1 MGNIL
6 YQSED
11 ITSIVVIF
19 DMLSIV
25 GSVFMI
31 HYLDMDYTNPSKV
44 KAGFNWFYAYMYI
57 ALIIV
62 IGQVRHLETV
72 SKWIFPL
79 HKINIRQPKTLVWA
93 FGPIILI
100 VGMIMAIFWLT
111 YYLESEEFTLIPGI
125 ITDEE
130 EKSIQDLID
139 EQTRSN

>member
-1 MGNIL
+1 
-6 YQSED
+6 S
-11 ITSIVVIF
+11 

-31 HYLDMDYTNPSKV
+31 YYLDMDYTDPSKL
-44 KAGFNWFYAYMYI
+44 KAGFNWFYAYI
-57 ALIIV
+57 SIVAILV

-72 SKWIFPL
+72 SKLIFPV
-79 HKINIRQPKTLVWA
+79 HMINIRQPKTLVWA
-93 FGPIILI
+93 IGPIILI
-100 VGMIMAIFWLT
+100 VGIIMAIFWLT
-111 YYLESEEFTLIPGI
+111 YYIESEEFTLNPSI